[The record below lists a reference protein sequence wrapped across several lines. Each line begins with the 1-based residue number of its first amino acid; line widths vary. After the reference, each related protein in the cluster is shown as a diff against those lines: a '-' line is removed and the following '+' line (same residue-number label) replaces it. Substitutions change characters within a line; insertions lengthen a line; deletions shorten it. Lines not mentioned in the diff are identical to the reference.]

1 MEVFILFC
9 MVFMHV
15 LSDYNMQGILAQM
28 KQKAW
33 WIKNCPSPEDNP
45 EMYANDYKIA
55 LAMHAFAWSFAVMI
69 PLAAHLLVTGTGI
82 TGVFFFMLVM
92 NTMIHYV
99 IDDMKAN
106 WGTINLRTDQTA
118 HMLQIASTWMICLY

>member
-1 MEVFILFC
+1 MEIFILFC

-15 LSDYNMQGILAQM
+15 FSDYNMQGILAQM
-28 KQKAW
+28 KQKTW

-55 LAMHAFAWSFAVMI
+55 LVMHAFAWSFAIMI
-69 PLAAHLLVTGTGI
+69 PIAVHLIAAGTGI
-82 TGVFFFMLVM
+82 TGVFFFMLGM
-92 NTMIHYV
+92 NTMLHYA

-106 WGTINLRTDQTA
+106 WGMINLYTDQMA
-118 HMLQIASTWMICLY
+118 HMMQIVCTWMICLC